1 MPKDALCKEN
11 CHTRQH
17 QMRMQGWHSSSFLF
31 SLSDNTLVPVSQ
43 DCHMDPLHVPAE
55 ICDNGEDTVLTLILQ
70 EDVQQ
75 DATKFPVSYHQVSL
89 LLCDF
94 LCQ

>member
-1 MPKDALCKEN
+1 M
-11 CHTRQH
+11 
-17 QMRMQGWHSSSFLF
+17 
-31 SLSDNTLVPVSQ
+31 

-55 ICDNGEDTVLTLILQ
+55 ICDDGEDTVLTLILQ

-75 DATKFPVSYHQVSL
+75 DATKFPVSYHQVPL